1 MNGDEL
7 PPPGVDPDILAA
19 ALANPS
25 GCGGESDL
33 GCNAYDLWAA
43 MTRLGHEVK
52 LQGRAFAVLRE
63 QLANTGAPEADGI
76 RETVSSAV
84 KQAAGVF
91 QEQTRDAE
99 RRAEAARQ
107 RANRIEEELLAAL
120 ADVHDR
126 LSRSLETARGNASR
140 KGWIGRLFSRKS
152 GALDSLIEGQELALR
167 RVADELARLDVRE
180 IPVLGT
186 AFNPETMRAVATDPS
201 GAAPDGTVT
210 AVLRGGWSRGGG
222 VWRVAEVMV
231 AKTTDKGA
239 TW

>member
-7 PPPGVDPDILAA
+7 PPHGVAPDILAA
-19 ALANPS
+19 ALANLVD
-25 GCGGESDL
+25 CGGESDL

-52 LQGRAFAVLRE
+52 LQGRAFAALRE
-63 QLANTGAPEADGI
+63 QLANTGAPEADDI
-76 RETVSSAV
+76 KETVSSAV
-84 KQAAGVF
+84 EQAFGVF
-91 QEQTRDAE
+91 QEQMRDAE

-107 RANRIEEELLAAL
+107 RANRVEEELLAAL

-126 LSRSLETARGNASR
+126 LARSVETARRNASR
-140 KGWIGRLFSRKS
+140 KSWIDRLFSHES

-186 AFNPETMRAVATDPS
+186 AFNPETMRAVAMDSS

-210 AVLRGGWSRGGG
+210 AVLRGGWSRGGDI
-222 VWRVAEVMV
+222 WRVAEVMV
-231 AKTTDKGA
+231 AKTTGKGVA
-239 TW
+239 S